1 MKYRI
6 SKSRFN
12 EIVKKLLMFI
22 IGDIT
27 FKKSLSSDVIELHNK
42 YGNNFADIW
51 KNISGATKKK
61 CKKTITFYLDVS
73 EMIEN
78 FIPIVRKK
86 EFSKAIIDYV
96 YNQTGIK
103 CDCVEFMHSINY
115 VYDDDGN
122 SRVDRKLY
130 HYRKK

>member
-1 MKYRI
+1 
-6 SKSRFN
+6 
-12 EIVKKLLMFI
+12 MFI

-51 KNISGATKKK
+51 KNISGTTKKK

-115 VYDDDGN
+115 EYDDAGN
-122 SRVDRKLY
+122 SRIASKLY